1 MNTGNVLQNLAKK
14 FKGWQ
19 AKSISGSQQAIAQL
33 RPLLRGPPALARFT
47 PPGHEGNDGDITA
60 SLARGFFLHFMEF

>member
-1 MNTGNVLQNLAKK
+1 MNTGNVLQNLAKE

-19 AKSISGSQQAIAQL
+19 AKSIGGPQQAIAQL

-47 PPGHEGNDGDITA
+47 PPGHEGNDVDITV